1 MSKAPLAPAEML
13 SGMEQVRQWELCEC
27 VGCTAD
33 AATVCLSQEFFWC
46 YFDLLLRKIR
56 TQLTHGTVPG
66 VALTPR

>member
-27 VGCTAD
+27 VGCVGCTAD
-33 AATVCLSQEFFWC
+33 AATVCLSQGFFWC

-56 TQLTHGTVPG
+56 TQLTHGTVSM
-66 VALTPR
+66 